1 MIARHAPNTHSVSCP
16 ENARV
21 NPGLI
26 WVDESSAADAIASQ
40 VAAGEMTTDEAA
52 NLRKFANDGYCIL
65 TIDFTAADAAE
76 FDREV
81 DRLWR
86 EKPPNIAFAYDSPPL
101 RFSAADESRQRRPRY
116 RIHDIHS
123 RFELA
128 KRLYLE
134 PLLHRYAS
142 LILGERAVAT
152 QSLFFEFG
160 SQQVLH
166 RDSIVVPTPKFGEL
180 VAAWIALEDIDPQSG
195 ALAYVPGSQK
205 IPFYEF
211 APGEYMFDGRRMGDR
226 EAGAAMAFH
235 DEECKRRG
243 LEPKLFLARRGQ
255 VLFWHSALLHGGGP
269 VGNERLTRKSLVV
282 HYSTLSHH
290 ATREMAVAE
299 EGGETVWTTSEML
312 SRDGALGFGNPL
324 DGKFAYQR

>member
-1 MIARHAPNTHSVSCP
+1 M
-16 ENARV
+16 

-26 WVDESSAADAIASQ
+26 WVDESSAADAIENR
-40 VAAGEMTTDEAA
+40 VAAGEITPDEAA
-52 NLRKFANDGYCIL
+52 NLRKFAEDGYCIL
-65 TIDFTAADAAE
+65 SIDFSVADAAE

-86 EKPPNIAFAYDSPPL
+86 EKPPTIAFAYDSPPL
-101 RFSAADESRQRRPRY
+101 RFSVADESLQRRPRY
-116 RIHDIHS
+116 RIHDMHS

-128 KRLYLE
+128 KRLYLH
-134 PLLHRYAS
+134 PVLHRYAS
-142 LILGERAVAT
+142 LILGQRAVAT
-152 QSLFFEFG
+152 QSLYFEFG

-166 RDSIVVPTPKFGEL
+166 RDSIVVPTPKFGQL

-226 EAGAAMAFH
+226 EASAAMAFH
-235 DEECKRRG
+235 DEQCKRRG

-269 VGNERLTRKSLVV
+269 VGDEHLTRKSFVV
-282 HYSTLSHH
+282 HYSALSQQS
-290 ATREMAVAE
+290 TRETAVAE
-299 EGGETVWTTSEML
+299 EGRESVWTTSKLM
-312 SRDGALGFGNPL
+312 SRDGAVGFANPL
-324 DGKFAYQR
+324 DGELAYER

>member
-1 MIARHAPNTHSVSCP
+1 M
-16 ENARV
+16 

-26 WVDESSAADAIASQ
+26 WVDASSAADAIENRA
-40 VAAGEMTTDEAA
+40 AAGEITAEEAA
-52 NLRKFANDGYCIL
+52 NLRKFASDGYCIL
-65 TIDFTAADAAE
+65 DIDFTAGDAAE

-86 EKPPNIAFAYDSPPL
+86 EKPADIAFAYDSPPL
-101 RFSAADESRQRRPRY
+101 RFSVADESRQRRPRY

-152 QSLFFEFG
+152 QSLYFEFG
-160 SQQVLH
+160 SQQALH
-166 RDSIVVPTPKFGEL
+166 RDSIVVPTPKFGHL

-211 APGEYMFDGRRMGDR
+211 APGEYMFDGRRMGDL
-226 EAGAAMAFH
+226 EARAAMAFH
-235 DEECKRRG
+235 DDECKRRG

-255 VLFWHSALLHGGGP
+255 VFFWHSALLHGGGP
-269 VGNERLTRKSLVV
+269 VGDERLTRKSLAV
-282 HYSTLSHH
+282 HYSTLANHP
-290 ATREMAVAE
+290 TREMAVAE
-299 EGGETVWTTSEML
+299 DSGESVWTTSEIW

-324 DGKFAYQR
+324 DGRLAYRR

>member
-1 MIARHAPNTHSVSCP
+1 
-16 ENARV
+16 V

-26 WVDESSAADAIASQ
+26 WVDDSSAADAIDSR
-40 VAAGEMTTDEAA
+40 VAAGEITAVEAA
-52 NLRKFANDGYCIL
+52 NLRKFVDDGYCIVS
-65 TIDFTAADAAE
+65 IDFSADDAIE

-86 EKPPNIAFAYDSPPL
+86 EKPPNIAFAYDSAPL
-101 RFSAADESRQRRPRY
+101 RFSVADESRQRRPRY
-116 RIHDIHS
+116 RIHDLHS

-128 KRLYLE
+128 KRLFLH
-134 PLLHRYAS
+134 PQLHRYAS

-152 QSLFFEFG
+152 QSLYFEFG
-160 SQQVLH
+160 SQQALH

-211 APGEYMFDGRRMGDR
+211 APGEYMFDGRRMGEQDVR
-226 EAGAAMAFH
+226 AAMTFH
-235 DEECKRRG
+235 DDECKRRG
-243 LEPKLFLARRGQ
+243 LQPKLFLARRGQ

-269 VGNERLTRKSLVV
+269 VGDDHLTRKSLVI

-290 ATREMAVAE
+290 PTRETAVAE
-299 EGGETVWTTSEML
+299 EGGETVWTTSELL
-312 SRDGALGFGNPL
+312 SREGAVGFANPL
-324 DGKFAYQR
+324 DGKFAYRR